1 LLQLAHA
8 TGVQQVVATASSAQ
22 KLRITRNLGA
32 DVAVDYT
39 QDGWAAAVK
48 SASGGIDVAFD
59 GVGGDLGRAALGL
72 VAAGGRFVRYGAAS
86 GAFTDLGD
94 ISLGTITVI
103 AGHTL
108 VQSPE
113 DNRAL
118 VEQALTAAA
127 TGSLRPVIGQTFP
140 LSRAAEAHAAIEA
153 RATVGKTLLIPEP

>member
-1 LLQLAHA
+1 
-8 TGVQQVVATASSAQ
+8 
-22 KLRITRNLGA
+22 
-32 DVAVDYT
+32 
-39 QDGWAAAVK
+39 
-48 SASGGIDVAFD
+48 
-59 GVGGDLGRAALGL
+59 
-72 VAAGGRFVRYGAAS
+72 
-86 GAFTDLGD
+86 
-94 ISLGTITVI
+94 VI

-127 TGSLRPVIGQTFP
+127 TGRLRPVIGQTFP